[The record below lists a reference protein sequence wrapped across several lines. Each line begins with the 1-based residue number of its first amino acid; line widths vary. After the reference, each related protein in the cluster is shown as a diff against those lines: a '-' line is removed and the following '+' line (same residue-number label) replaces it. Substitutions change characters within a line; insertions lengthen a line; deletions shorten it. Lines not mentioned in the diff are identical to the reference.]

1 MKAMRQLKIKE
12 KYITDGEERD
22 LARHPAAG
30 GGGDGWGTN
39 ATFLVQSVT
48 PKTLGSTM
56 DDQQTY

>member
-1 MKAMRQLKIKE
+1 ME
-12 KYITDGEERD
+12 KKGTW
-22 LARHPAAG
+22 PATPPPG
-30 GGGDGWGTN
+30 GGGGSWGTN